1 LKAVYSRLVWQLF
14 DGPTLI
20 EPNAEW
26 ALFRNDRHSS
36 VGVDPMSRI
45 VQDQPLSICC
55 TVEFAIH
62 EDSAFTLSDNRV
74 DALN

>member
-1 LKAVYSRLVWQLF
+1 
-14 DGPTLI
+14 
-20 EPNAEW
+20 
-26 ALFRNDRHSS
+26 
-36 VGVDPMSRI
+36 MSQI

-62 EDSAFTLSDNRV
+62 EDSASTLSDNRV